1 MRLKQGDKVVV
12 IAGKDKGKEGKIIKT
27 LRADNKVIVE
37 GVNIVKKHI
46 KPNGGE
52 SGRIQEMEAPL
63 DASNVMAIDSKT
75 KKRTRFGYKIEDGKK
90 IRVSRKSNEK
100 LD

>member
-27 LRADNKVIVE
+27 LRE

-75 KKRTRFGYKIEDGKK
+75 KKRTRIGYKIEDGKK